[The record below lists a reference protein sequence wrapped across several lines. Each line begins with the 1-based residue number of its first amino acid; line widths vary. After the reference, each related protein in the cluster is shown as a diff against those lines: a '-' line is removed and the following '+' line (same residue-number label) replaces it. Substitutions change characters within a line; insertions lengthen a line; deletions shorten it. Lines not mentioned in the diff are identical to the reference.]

1 MRSVCKRAGVCLIN
15 RLPVTRKQRHHLTIS
30 TSRSIAIHRDACRQ

>member
-1 MRSVCKRAGVCLIN
+1 VCLIN